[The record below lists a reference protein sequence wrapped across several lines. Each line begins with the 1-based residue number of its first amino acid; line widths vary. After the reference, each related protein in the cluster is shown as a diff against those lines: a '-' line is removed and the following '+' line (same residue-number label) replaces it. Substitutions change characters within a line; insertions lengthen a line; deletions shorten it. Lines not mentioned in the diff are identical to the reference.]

1 LPVLSGRA
9 KRTPLQKET
18 IDFCQLEGNFHF
30 WKEKQ
35 MEKGELYLLIYTKI
49 RIAGVYHSIILIVT
63 SHRKNI

>member
-1 LPVLSGRA
+1 
-9 KRTPLQKET
+9 
-18 IDFCQLEGNFHF
+18 
-30 WKEKQ
+30 